1 MSVPILANSGVS
13 MTSFLRRTL
22 SNTFAGTL
30 ALAAASTALLGSVAV
45 LPARALPTEQVAD
58 RLADVPV
65 YVLGNED
72 GLLLLSTQESADSAS
87 VYVFMSKPEADAFI
101 ANHPEVSQG
110 NQLLLLSL
118 KELYQQSQPEA
129 EQPLRLTLVPEA
141 AETSQAVALNSEY
154 PGGVPLFYAQREDG
168 SLMPSLPE
176 GSQEPVFPMFFSR
189 EDLESNLNTLGQQNP
204 EVRATI
210 SIGVLPLEFLIGQLQ
225 ANDEELYNRIRLLP
239 DSEVIQDISGAQN

>member
-1 MSVPILANSGVS
+1 
-13 MTSFLRRTL
+13 MTSFIRRTL
-22 SNTFAGTL
+22 SNRFAGTL
-30 ALAAASTALLGSVAV
+30 ATAAASAALLGSIVAPPV
-45 LPARALPTEQVAD
+45 RALPTEQVAD

-72 GLLLLSTQESADSAS
+72 GLLLLSTEESADSAS
-87 VYVFMSKPEADAFI
+87 VYVFMAKSEADAFI
-101 ANHPEVSQG
+101 ATHPEVAQG
-110 NQLLLLSL
+110 NRLLLFSL
-118 KELYQQSQPEA
+118 KELYEQSQPQS

-141 AETSQAVALNSEY
+141 AETSQAVALNSDY

-168 SLMPSLPE
+168 SLIPSLPD

-189 EDLESNLNTLGQQNP
+189 EDLESNLNALGRENP

-225 ANDEELYNRIRLLP
+225 SNDEELYNRIRLLP
-239 DSEVIQDISGAQN
+239 DSDVIQSIGGTQN